1 MSHPSPQD
9 RAKVL
14 LQLHSTGVLVLPNAW
29 DAASA
34 AVIARA
40 GAPAV
45 ATTSA
50 GLAWSLGYRDGE
62 QVPRADLLR
71 LLRRIAEVVDVPV
84 TADIE
89 AGFGADE
96 FQVGRTVTGV
106 LEAGVVGINL
116 EDAPPD
122 GPGLFE
128 LSIASGRIAA
138 ARRAAVA
145 HGVPDLVIN
154 ARTDVYIREVGSP
167 QERPAEVLRRAE
179 AFAAAGADC
188 LFVPALAD
196 LVVLADLAARSPL
209 PISVFT
215 GAGGATVAQL
225 QAAGVRRISVGP
237 ALALAAYTTA
247 GELAGEL
254 LGSGTLT
261 ASSPWLGYGSLND
274 LFPTVPTEE

>member
-1 MSHPSPQD
+1 MSRLDQQD
-9 RAKVL
+9 RAKLL
-14 LQLHSTGVLVLPNAW
+14 LQLHSSGVLVLPNAW

-34 AVIARA
+34 AVVAQA

-62 QVPRADLLR
+62 QVPRADLVR
-71 LLRRIAEVVDVPV
+71 LLRRIVEVVEVPV

-96 FQVGRTVTGV
+96 SQVGQTVTAV

-116 EDAPPD
+116 EDAPP
-122 GPGLFE
+122 GGSGLFD
-128 LSIASGRIAA
+128 LPVAAGRIAA
-138 ARRAAVA
+138 ARNAAVDY
-145 HGVPDLVIN
+145 GIPDLVIN
-154 ARTDVYIREVGSP
+154 ARTDVYMRDIGDP
-167 QERPAEVLRRAE
+167 DERPAEVLRRAQ

-188 LFVPALAD
+188 VFVPALSDLQVLSD
-196 LVVLADLAARSPL
+196 LVARSPL

-225 QAAGVRRISVGP
+225 QAAGVRRITVGP
-237 ALALAAYTTA
+237 ALAQAAYTA
-247 GELAGEL
+247 ASELAHEL
-254 LGSGTLT
+254 LDSGTLT
-261 ASSPWLGYGSLND
+261 ASSPWLGYGPLNA
-274 LFPTVPTEE
+274 LLPTVPSQE

>member
-1 MSHPSPQD
+1 MNHPSPQD
-9 RAKVL
+9 RAKLL

-40 GAPAV
+40 GAPAI

-62 QVPRADLLR
+62 QVPRADLFR

-96 FQVGRTVTGV
+96 AQVGQTVTAV

-122 GPGLFE
+122 TTGLFE
-128 LSIASGRIAA
+128 EKVAA
-138 ARRAAVA
+138 ARVAAARAAAVA

-154 ARTDVYIREVGSP
+154 ARTDVYLRGIGDHAD
-167 QERPAEVLRRAE
+167 RPAEVLRRAQS
-179 AFAAAGADC
+179 FADAGADC
-188 LFVPALAD
+188 LFVPALSD
-196 LVVLADLAARSPL
+196 LQVLAEVVARSPL
-209 PISVFT
+209 PVSVFT
-215 GAGGATVAQL
+215 GAGGATVEQL
-225 QAAGVRRISVGP
+225 RATGVRRISVGP
-237 ALALAAYTTA
+237 ALAQAAYTVA
-247 GELAGEL
+247 GDLAREL
-254 LGSGTLT
+254 LDAGTLT
-261 ASSPWLGYGSLND
+261 ASTPWLGYGPLNSL
-274 LFPTVPTEE
+274 LPEVQR

>member
-1 MSHPSPQD
+1 MSRLSPQD
-9 RAKVL
+9 RATLL
-14 LQLHSTGVLVLPNAW
+14 LQLHSSGVLVLPNAW

-34 AVIARA
+34 AVIAQA

-62 QVPRADLLR
+62 QVPRADLFR

-96 FQVGRTVTGV
+96 AEVGRTVTAV
-106 LEAGVVGINL
+106 LEAGVVGVNI
-116 EDAPPD
+116 EDAPP
-122 GPGLFE
+122 GGSGLFD
-128 LSIASGRIAA
+128 LPVAAARIAA
-138 ARRAAVA
+138 ARAAAVA

-154 ARTDVYIREVGSP
+154 ARTDLYMRDIGDP
-167 QERPAEVLRRAE
+167 AGRPAEALRRAE

-188 LFVPALAD
+188 VFVPALFD
-196 LVVLADLAARSPL
+196 LRELAELVARSPL

-215 GAGGATVAQL
+215 VAGGPTVAQL
-225 QAAGVRRISVGP
+225 QAAGVRRITVGP
-237 ALALAAYTTA
+237 ALAQAAYTAA
-247 GELAGEL
+247 GALAHEL
-254 LGSGTLT
+254 LDSGTVT
-261 ASSPWLGYGSLND
+261 AASPWLGYGALNT
-274 LFPTVPTEE
+274 LLPSVPTQE